1 MRQYAKYS
9 RVLFRQYRIILV
21 RGLRSQIFR
30 QNVQIISVHTDVWIL
45 IFGQSD
51 GIICKQGVRHELC
64 GVALRGE
71 TLKKNGFLTKV
82 LVILLPFAALVIMYF
97 IAKLVSENITFP
109 ECGIYKIL
117 NIYCP
122 GCGITRAAEAL
133 ARGVILLSLRQNAF
147 PVFILTVGLLFYI
160 ELLFWAFGKRV
171 RLPVHSLKFVYI
183 ALIFW
188 GVYVVAR
195 NLIPAVAPI

>member
-1 MRQYAKYS
+1 MVRSINLRRSPDRRLYLGLSYS
-9 RVLFRQYRIILV
+9 DD
-21 RGLRSQIFR
+21 LRKIRLNLTNNMQAR
-30 QNVQIISVHTDVWIL
+30 
-45 IFGQSD
+45 
-51 GIICKQGVRHELC
+51 RAPELC

-82 LVILLPFAALVIMYF
+82 LVILLPFAALGIMYF

-133 ARGVILLSLRQNAF
+133 ARGDILLSLRQNAF

-195 NLIPAVAPI
+195 NLISAIAPV

>member
-1 MRQYAKYS
+1 M
-9 RVLFRQYRIILV
+9 
-21 RGLRSQIFR
+21 
-30 QNVQIISVHTDVWIL
+30 HTDVWIL

-82 LVILLPFAALVIMYF
+82 FVILLPFAALGIMYF

-133 ARGVILLSLRQNAF
+133 ARGDILLSLRQNAF

-195 NLIPAVAPI
+195 NLIPAIAPI